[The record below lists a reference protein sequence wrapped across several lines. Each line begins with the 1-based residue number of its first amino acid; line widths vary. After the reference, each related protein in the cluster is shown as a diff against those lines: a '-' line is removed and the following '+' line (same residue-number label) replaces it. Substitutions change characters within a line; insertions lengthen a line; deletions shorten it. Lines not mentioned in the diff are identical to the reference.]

1 MFVNFLSLLL
11 AIVFAGICLSVTM
24 LLLWVTARGDWY
36 KVYWAAALLVLV
48 SHVLAYA
55 VYSDNAIAWVG
66 ALMVTLLPVGMG
78 LLYAASRLFA
88 FHTVEDWRVGAVTV
102 VPGALALAPFVAGYD
117 GAAIMMSSFGA
128 AALMIMTGRVYHSNR
143 SEPSVPMT
151 ALGVLYYMCGISF
164 ALCGLVLLFDGPW
177 IIGGVPDNWAE
188 RLNIIV
194 AITCLTAAGGFSI
207 ALDQIRL
214 AQKHREDAQTDV
226 LTGLI
231 NRRALFE
238 KCEFQTFGKDSA
250 IAMFDLDHFKQVNDM
265 HGHAV
270 GDAVLRSFG
279 RSLQRYQRP
288 EDLAARL
295 GGEEFAL
302 VMRRVSPTQARD
314 IVSRVIATFEESPI
328 ETIAGPLHCTVS
340 AGVSFGTGDERM
352 EIVLGRADKAL
363 YTAKNAGRNRVEF
376 HELRR
381 AI

>member
-36 KVYWAAALLVLV
+36 KVYWAGALLVLV

-55 VYSDNAIAWVG
+55 VYSENAIPWVG

-88 FHTVEDWRVGAVTV
+88 FHTVEGWRVGVATV
-102 VPGALALAPFVAGYD
+102 LPGTAALVPFVAGYD

-128 AALMIMTGRVYHSNR
+128 AAVMVVTGKVYHSNR
-143 SEPSVPMT
+143 SEPSMPMT
-151 ALGVLYYMCGISF
+151 ALGVLYCLCGGSF
-164 ALCGLVLLFDGPW
+164 ALCGLVLLVDGTW
-177 IIGGVPDNWAE
+177 VIGGVPDNWAE

-214 AQKHREDAQTDV
+214 AQKHREDAQTDM
-226 LTGLI
+226 LTGLL

-238 KCEFQTFGKDSA
+238 KCEFQVFGNDSA
-250 IAMFDLDHFKQVNDM
+250 IAMFDLDHFKQVNDL

-270 GDAVLRSFG
+270 GDAVLRGFG
-279 RSLQRYQRP
+279 NSLQNHKRT

-295 GGEEFAL
+295 GGEEFAF
-302 VMRRVSPTQARD
+302 VMRRVNPARARE
-314 IVSRVIATFEESPI
+314 IVSQVIASFEASPI

-381 AI
+381 VM